1 MSEISQIN
9 GVWEAILWG
18 IAWVVEK
25 FYFLAQ
31 DWGLAIILFTI
42 VFRLLM
48 MPLMLSQTK
57 SSYMMQKVQ
66 PKIKEIQ
73 ARWSDDP
80 VRMQEE
86 TQKLYA
92 EAKFNPLASCVPM
105 LIQMPIFIALFQV
118 LRNIQDWLPAYVGT
132 FRFYNIVP
140 SLTATPSEVME
151 QGVAAFVPY
160 GILIVI
166 FVGATFLPMLL
177 QQRDNQDQQQKNQM
191 YMMSIIMSVMMLFV
205 SWSSPAGVLL
215 FWGVSGIIA
224 VATQQIYMRYLK
236 NQAATIEAEQ
246 IEVAPVKVEVERKP
260 KKKRPTKKR

>member
-1 MSEISQIN
+1 MPEISQIN

-18 IAWVVEK
+18 IAWIVEK

-31 DWGLAIILFTI
+31 DWGLAIILFTV

-57 SSYMMQKVQ
+57 SSHQMQKVQ
-66 PKIKEIQ
+66 PRIKAIQ
-73 ARWSDDP
+73 EQWRDDP

-86 TQKLYA
+86 TSKLYA
-92 EAKFNPLASCVPM
+92 ETKFNPLASCVPM

-132 FRFYNIVP
+132 FKFYNIVP

-151 QGVAAFVPY
+151 QGIAAFIPY
-160 GILIVI
+160 GILIII

-177 QQRDNQDQQQKNQM
+177 QQRTNQDQSQKNQM

-236 NQAATIEAEQ
+236 KKDEEVVAEQ
-246 IEVAPVKVEVERKP
+246 IEVAPIQVEVERKP
-260 KKKRPTKKR
+260 KKKRPKKKR

>member
-1 MSEISQIN
+1 MAEIDQIN
-9 GVWEAILWG
+9 GLWEWILWV
-18 IAWVVEK
+18 IAFIVEK
-25 FYFLAQ
+25 FYWIAQ

-42 VFRLLM
+42 VFRLIL
-48 MPLMLSQTK
+48 MPLMLGQTR
-57 SSYMMQKVQ
+57 SSFMMQQVQ
-66 PKIKEIQ
+66 PKLKDIQ
-73 ARWSDDP
+73 TRYEGDP
-80 VRMQEE
+80 VRIQEE

-118 LRNIQDWLPAYVGT
+118 LRNIQYWLPKYDSFT
-132 FRFYNIVP
+132 FYNIIP
-140 SLTATPSEVME
+140 NLLATPSEVME
-151 QGVAAFVPY
+151 QGVGPFIPY

-177 QQRDNQDQQQKNQM
+177 QQRDNQDKSQRNQM
-191 YMMSIIMSVMMLFV
+191 YLMSIIMGVMMLFV

-224 VATQQIYMRYLK
+224 TITQQTYMRILK
-236 NQAATIEAEQ
+236 GKAASEESAQ
-246 IEVAPVKVEVERKP
+246 IEVQPVKVEVERKV

>member
-1 MSEISQIN
+1 MAEISQIN
-9 GVWEAILWG
+9 GVWEAILWF
-18 IAWVVEK
+18 IAWIVEK
-25 FYFLAQ
+25 FFFIAQ

-57 SSYMMQKVQ
+57 SSFQMQKVQ
-66 PKIKEIQ
+66 PKIKAIQ
-73 ARWSDDP
+73 EQWKNDP

-86 TQKLYA
+86 TTKLYA
-92 EAKFNPLASCVPM
+92 ETKFNPLASCVPM

-118 LRNIQDWLPAYVGT
+118 LRSIQDWLPDYIGT

-151 QGVAAFVPY
+151 QGIAAFIPY
-160 GILIVI
+160 GILIIV

-215 FWGVSGIIA
+215 FCGVSGIIA
-224 VATQQIYMRYLK
+224 LATQQIYMRHLK
-236 NQAATIEAEQ
+236 KQDQLAAEVD
-246 IEVAPVKVEVERKP
+246 IEVAPVKVEVERKV

>member
-1 MSEISQIN
+1 MAEIEQIN
-9 GVWEAILWG
+9 GLWEWILWI
-18 IAWVVEK
+18 IAFIVEK
-25 FYFLAQ
+25 FYWIAQ

-57 SSYMMQKVQ
+57 SSFMMQKVQ
-66 PKIKEIQ
+66 PKLKEIQ
-73 ARWSDDP
+73 ARFEGDP
-80 VRMQEE
+80 VRIQEE

-118 LRNIQDWLPAYVGT
+118 LRNIQDWLPKYDSFT
-132 FRFYNIVP
+132 FYNIVP
-140 SLTATPSEVME
+140 NLLATPSEVME
-151 QGVAAFVPY
+151 QGVVAFIPY
-160 GILIVI
+160 GILIVV

-177 QQRDNQDQQQKNQM
+177 QQRNNQDSQQRNQM
-191 YMMSIIMSVMMLFV
+191 IIMSIIMSVMMLFV

-224 VATQQIYMRYLK
+224 VVTQQVYMSSLK
-236 NQAATIEAEQ
+236 RKAAVEEQEQ
-246 IEVAPVKVEVERKP
+246 IEVQPIKVEVERKV